1 MLYITF
7 QWIYNVLPY
16 VAFSF
21 LFMQTRRRWTNTLT
35 NQILTQFSNIA
46 TAQDQYI
53 YCVHNARV
61 LTSSQILQGF
71 DDTNIPIIIILCR
84 LVLWKRATLLVSTIS
99 RLRIS
104 VISHLC
110 NLAIDFWEYC
120 CSPIPFTHIHKYLSV
135 LLAVTFLYSVDQIH
149 TEYQIPCP
157 VCQEWAILLRC
168 IQAYLFNKL
177 VNDTLWLHKLAFE
190 DHW

>member
-120 CSPIPFTHIHKYLSV
+120 CSPIPFTHIHKYLSIKSLV
-135 LLAVTFLYSVDQIH
+135 QCAKSGLFYYAVY
-149 TEYQIPCP
+149 
-157 VCQEWAILLRC
+157 
-168 IQAYLFNKL
+168 KL
-177 VNDTLWLHKLAFE
+177 ICLINLWMIRFGFINWPLKTIGK
-190 DHW
+190 